1 MRGAMGRR
9 PATEPGASRLP
20 NMKLPRLF
28 GKPAADAPV
37 EVTIRGSSLAGR
49 AFWTMMRRVVIL
61 AACVDVMFFVLFR
74 VLDSPLLAWLNV
86 LSVAM
91 YAVAYALIVRRA
103 NIAALVL
110 IWLEVLGHAAAGTLL
125 IGWESGFHYYLLMF
139 IPAIVV
145 SSTRGQAFMLV
156 TALLTF
162 YLGLDAVSRTIGPI
176 TPLPLRGL
184 VTVKWINIAI
194 VFAMFSTL
202 AGFYVGTVL
211 RAEKRLHLL
220 ATRDPLT
227 GLFNRRH
234 FNALAEHVVARSRRA
249 GGPVSL
255 VLADIDYFK
264 RINDAR
270 GHDAGDNVL
279 LHAGELLRQVC
290 RDQDV
295 LARWGGEEFL
305 VLLPDT
311 DTPGATA
318 AAERMRQA
326 AEASAVRHAGSD
338 IRFTIS
344 CGATQLRAG
353 ESLGDAV
360 VRADRAMYR
369 SKLEGRN
376 RVTSE

>member
-1 MRGAMGRR
+1 
-9 PATEPGASRLP
+9 
-20 NMKLPRLF
+20 MKLPRWF
-28 GKPAADAPV
+28 RKPAAALPV
-37 EVTIRGSSLAGR
+37 EPRPGSSSLAGG

-61 AACVDVMFFVLFR
+61 AACVDVLFFVLFR
-74 VLDSPLLAWLNV
+74 VLESPLLAWLNV

-91 YAVAYALIVRRA
+91 YAAAYALIVRRF

-139 IPAIVV
+139 IAAIVV
-145 SSTRGQAFMLV
+145 SSSRGQALALV
-156 TALLTF
+156 LALLTF
-162 YLGLDAVSRTIGPI
+162 YLGLDAVSRAIGPM

-194 VFAMFSTL
+194 VFAMFSAL
-202 AGFYVGTVL
+202 GRFYVGTVV

-220 ATRDPLT
+220 ATRDSLT

-234 FNALAEHVVARSRRA
+234 FHALADHVVARSRRA

-255 VLADIDYFK
+255 VLADVDYFK
-264 RINDAR
+264 RINDAH
-270 GHDAGDNVL
+270 GHDAGDKVL
-279 LHAGELLRQVC
+279 VHVGELLKRVC

-305 VLLPDT
+305 ILLPDT
-311 DTPGATA
+311 DAAGAAA

-326 AEASAVRHAGSD
+326 AEASAVPHAAGD
-338 IRFTIS
+338 IHYTIS
-344 CGATQLRAG
+344 FGATQLRAD
-353 ESLGDAV
+353 ESLSDAV
-360 VRADRAMYR
+360 ERADRAMYR
-369 SKLEGRN
+369 SKSEGRN